1 MLEVH
6 LDGEGQARE
15 ALKDSECER
24 TPDDKSQNENA
35 TVQVTLTYSLQPC

>member
-15 ALKDSECER
+15 ALKDSECEKDTR
-24 TPDDKSQNENA
+24 LQVPARKRDDAGDSD
-35 TVQVTLTYSLQPC
+35 S